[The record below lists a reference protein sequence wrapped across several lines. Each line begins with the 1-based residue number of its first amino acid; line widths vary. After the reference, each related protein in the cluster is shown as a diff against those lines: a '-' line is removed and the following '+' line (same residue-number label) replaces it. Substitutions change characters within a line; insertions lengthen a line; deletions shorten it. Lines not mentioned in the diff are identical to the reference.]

1 MNWEIITM
9 GVFIVV
15 GLIEYAKGFLSA
27 APTQAWR
34 IAIVPASFAAAV
46 VCQAALLKPIWP
58 GILLNGLLIL
68 AASQLGYQVVVEAV
82 KKRLGGGA

>member
-1 MNWEIITM
+1 MNWEIITI

-15 GLIEYAKGFLSA
+15 GLIEYVKGFLPAA
-27 APTQAWR
+27 APQTWR
-34 IAIVPASFAAAV
+34 LAIVPASFAAAV
-46 VCQAALLKPIWP
+46 VVQAAMLLPVWP